1 MAKKNIIAT
10 DQDTQ
15 ELKKKVKTE
24 NKGDVEQPKIYQTD
38 MMVNNGGGKRLATI
52 SEEAVLRT
60 QNLNV
65 DTITSHKGDGHTF
78 EISNMSV
85 ESAMEDLD
93 RACNYRTGGQYSD
106 DIKALLN
113 DKYLLHAL
121 VDGQDVQMVISKEDH
136 DRFLKANEENRLE
149 IVRQILDIDPGHIKR
164 GQDVENL
171 VVQVKST
178 DGKLSTSH
186 HVFDDEGLRRFENEL
201 GHKLIPPKPQ
211 IIEDAKTSIQKQEND
226 YKLTIILDGKVYN
239 ATMTQQQHDKMMAL
253 DDRQKVN
260 FLQKLLSEANIK
272 GQSPDTQQA
281 ILQTLNNSL
290 YNIQPKAEVYASAT
304 QSQGNQRTAPNA
316 QERLSENQSLNSSLH
331 TNLSEMTAACFE
343 QLDRD
348 SQEIAQSEHRG
359 LSM

>member
-65 DTITSHKGDGHTF
+65 ATITSHKGDGHTF

-121 VDGQDVQMVISKEDH
+121 VDGQDVQMVISK
-136 DRFLKANEENRLE
+136 
-149 IVRQILDIDPGHIKR
+149 
-164 GQDVENL
+164 
-171 VVQVKST
+171 
-178 DGKLSTSH
+178 
-186 HVFDDEGLRRFENEL
+186 
-201 GHKLIPPKPQ
+201 
-211 IIEDAKTSIQKQEND
+211 
-226 YKLTIILDGKVYN
+226 
-239 ATMTQQQHDKMMAL
+239 
-253 DDRQKVN
+253 
-260 FLQKLLSEANIK
+260 
-272 GQSPDTQQA
+272 
-281 ILQTLNNSL
+281 
-290 YNIQPKAEVYASAT
+290 
-304 QSQGNQRTAPNA
+304 
-316 QERLSENQSLNSSLH
+316 
-331 TNLSEMTAACFE
+331 
-343 QLDRD
+343 
-348 SQEIAQSEHRG
+348 
-359 LSM
+359 